1 MKYLSCLFVV
11 LLISCSS
18 EQEKEGIEP
27 YDGPVSVVKDV
38 ELLYSDSARVKIKL
52 NAPLQ
57 EEFKNGNRIF
67 NEGVHIAFFNEKG
80 TVGST
85 IKGDQG
91 KYNKKSNRYTV
102 RGNVVVVNKEKE
114 ETLRTEE
121 LFWKPKTGKITTE
134 KYVEIETDGELLT
147 GNGLTANQDFS
158 YYEIT
163 RPKGIFSIENDP

>member
-1 MKYLSCLFVV
+1 MRHSLFLLFV
-11 LLISCSS
+11 LLISCTT

-27 YDGPVSVVKDV
+27 YKGPVSMVKDV

-52 NAPLQ
+52 KAPLQ
-57 EEFKNGNRIF
+57 EELENGNRVF
-67 NEGVHIAFFNEKG
+67 NEGVYIEFFNEKG

-85 IKGDQG
+85 IEGDQG
-91 KYNKKSNRYTV
+91 KYDKKSNMYTV
-102 RGNVVVVNKEKE
+102 RGNVVVINKEKD